1 MLKNAIRVHL
11 TRYVPYN
18 INVCFQAVREVE
30 HYPLF
35 LDYVNQIRILQT
47 DTNSTDYKAHQ
58 SYQLLYDSEWMTY
71 SLKSQQDLPDQKSIQ
86 ICSTTSKYVDR
97 ISYDWQFSKLTANET
112 KLTLNMDVLLKSSLY
127 YPMWLGYKDHVID
140 RNVHQYMFRIRE
152 IQRERDLSV

>member
-11 TRYVPYN
+11 TKYVPYH
-18 INVCFQAVREVE
+18 INVCFQVVHDVQ

-35 LDYVNQIRILQT
+35 LDYVNQLRILQP
-47 DTNSTDYKAHQ
+47 DANSTDDEAHHC
-58 SYQLLYDSEWMTY
+58 YQMLHDSEWMTY

-97 ISYDWQFSKLTANET
+97 ISYDWQFRKLSANET
-112 KLTLNMDVLLKSSLY
+112 KLTLDMDVLLKSSLY
-127 YPMWLGYKDHVID
+127 YPMWLGCKDHVID

-152 IQRERDLSV
+152 IQRERDLSA

>member
-18 INVCFQAVREVE
+18 INVCFQVVRDVE

-47 DTNSTDYKAHQ
+47 DTNSTDYEAHHR
-58 SYQLLYDSEWMTY
+58 YQMLHDSEWMTY
-71 SLKSQQDLPDQKSIQ
+71 SLQSQQDLPDQTSIQ
-86 ICSTTSKYVDR
+86 ICSTTSKYVDCIR
-97 ISYDWQFSKLTANET
+97 YDWQFRKLSANET

-127 YPMWLGYKDHVID
+127 YPMWLGCKDHVID

-152 IQRERDLSV
+152 IQRERDLSA